1 MKFTLLRPTPFFL
14 LVGMTT
20 FLLSPLKGQVTGK
33 IVDEQGKPL
42 PGASAVLYS
51 SNENQGGSSA
61 DAEGKF
67 SIKAS
72 SGNYTLEVSFISFQ
86 KHTEEISVP
95 ASGNL
100 DLGTLK
106 LQSASTDLDEVTVKG
121 EANMMEFKQ
130 DKRVFNVGK
139 DLSNAAANA
148 SEILDN
154 LPSVTVGV
162 EGDVSL
168 RGSQNV
174 RILVNGKPSGLIG
187 NDPASALRQLQGNI
201 IERIEVITN
210 PSARY
215 DAEGEAGIINIVLKK
230 ERDAGINGSFN
241 IQGGYPELYGAGASV
256 NYRKNKLNL
265 FTNLSFNYNKAPG
278 GGFSKQSFNLEDTS
292 YYFRRDRDQ
301 LRGGLDATL
310 RFGADY
316 KITDNQTLT
325 GSFLYSPSD
334 DENEVDIRYQ
344 DFDEADDLQQVV
356 RRNDRENETERTF
369 EGNLS
374 WVQDYEDF
382 DDHKWT
388 ADFTFTQEREREQ
401 SKILE
406 DTLNRAGELEQR
418 VDNLEQ
424 QKRIFLQS
432 DYVHPFSEDESFEVG
447 TRATLRT
454 IDTDFSLEDRLNDG
468 SLQEDPRFTNV
479 FGFTENVYA
488 AYGIYNGTW
497 GEDFTYQLGL
507 RAESTELITELDSIG
522 ENRRTFFN
530 LFPSTFL
537 TYSLNSVSDIQ
548 VSYSRRINRPGFW
561 TLNPFFSF
569 SDNRNFYSGNPNVNP
584 EFTDSYEAGFLRY
597 LENGSVYGGVYYRH
611 RTAVVERIRTVDS
624 TGFTR
629 IFPVNLAT
637 QDNWGI
643 EMNLQWKPTDWYRMN
658 ANVNFYRSVTEGDY
672 EGTSYDAQTQTASGR
687 INNTLTF
694 WESDLQISFRFRA
707 PANTTQGRRL
717 GIYTMNLGWSRDFLD
732 KKATVTLSVRD
743 LFNTRYRRNYTFGS
757 NFSSFSRFQWRQRQA
772 TVTLKYR
779 LDQSSDK
786 KKSSRGGPSGQGGDF
801 GAP

>member
-1 MKFTLLRPTPFFL
+1 MKY
-14 LVGMTT
+14 T
-20 FLLSPLKGQVTGK
+20 FLSTKLFLFLGTTIILASSLSAQVSGT
-33 IVDEQGKPL
+33 IVDKQDKAL
-42 PGASAVLYS
+42 PGASAVLYR
-51 SNENQGGSSA
+51 SNDSKGGASA
-61 DAEGKF
+61 GVDGKF
-67 SIKAS
+67 SIPAS
-72 SGNYTLEVSFISFQ
+72 SGKYTLEVSFISFQ
-86 KHTEEISVP
+86 KYTQEIVVP
-95 ASGNL
+95 QSGKL
-100 DLGTLK
+100 DVGTIK
-106 LQSASTDLDEVTVKG
+106 LQSATTGLDEVTVEA

-187 NDPASALRQLQGNI
+187 NDPANALRQLQGNI

-230 ERDAGINGSFN
+230 EREAGINGSFN

-278 GGFSKQSFNLEDTS
+278 GGYSKQSFNLEDTS

-316 KITDNQTLT
+316 NITDNQTLT

-334 DENEVDIRYQ
+334 DENEVNIRYQ
-344 DFDEADDLQQVV
+344 DFDSADNLQQVV
-356 RRNDRENETERTF
+356 RRNDLENETERTL

-374 WVQDYEDF
+374 WVKDYEDF

-388 ADFTFTQEREREQ
+388 ADFTYTQEREREQ
-401 SKILE
+401 SRIIQ
-406 DTLNRAGELEQR
+406 DTLDRAGELEQK
-418 VDNLEQ
+418 VDNLER
-424 QKRIFLQS
+424 QKRIFLQT
-432 DYVHPFSEDESFEVG
+432 DYVHPFSEDESYELG

-454 IDTDFSLEDRLNDG
+454 INTDFSLEDRIGDG
-468 SLQEDPRFTNV
+468 SLVEDPRFTNV

-488 AYGIYNGTW
+488 AYGIYNGAW
-497 GEDFTYQLGL
+497 GDDFTYQLGL

-522 ENRRTFFN
+522 ENRRTFLN

-537 TYSLNSVSDIQ
+537 TYSLNSLSDIQ
-548 VSYSRRINRPGFW
+548 LSYSRRINRPGFW

-611 RTAVVERIRTVDS
+611 RTGVVERIRTVDS

-637 QDNWGI
+637 QDNWGL
-643 EMNLQWKPTDWYRMN
+643 ELNLQWKPTEWYRMN

-672 EGTSYDAQTQTASGR
+672 EGTSYDAETQTASGR
-687 INNTLTF
+687 INNTLSF
-694 WESDLQISFRFRA
+694 WNSDLQISFRFRA

-732 KKATVTLSVRD
+732 KKATVTFSVRD
-743 LFNTRYRRNYTFGS
+743 LFNTRFRRSYTFGN

-772 TVTLKYR
+772 TITLKYR
-779 LDQSSDK
+779 LDQSSQK
-786 KKSSRGGPSGQGGDF
+786 KKPSRGGPPAGGGDY